1 MLALVANWNIPET
14 PLMAA
19 AHNLIREMDPGRTE
33 AGESQAA
40 RLTRIDQGVLA
51 PQPSDSE
58 ADWEEPRRGRDRFL
72 MILLRALS
80 AWNT

>member
-1 MLALVANWNIPET
+1 MLALVANSNITET

-19 AHNLIREMDPGRTE
+19 ARNFIRKLDPGRTE
-33 AGESQAA
+33 AVESQAA
-40 RLTRIDQGVLA
+40 RPTRIDQGVLA

-58 ADWEEPRRGRDRFL
+58 ADWEEPRRCRDRFL